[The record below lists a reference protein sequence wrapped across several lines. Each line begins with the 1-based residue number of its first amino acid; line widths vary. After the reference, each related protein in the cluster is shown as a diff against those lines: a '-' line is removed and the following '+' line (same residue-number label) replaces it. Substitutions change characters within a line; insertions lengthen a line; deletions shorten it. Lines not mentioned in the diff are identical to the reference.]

1 MASSS
6 SSSSGLRRATHLD
19 YQNRCNCGL
28 PSRVL
33 TSGTTKNPDRRFLVC
48 SKSQDEAT
56 NEMEEIKV
64 VVEELKQKLH
74 FESLAV
80 RKEMEELKTGLEKVK
95 TEMLHLKQ
103 NVYKINGFLCLGGV
117 CLGATR
123 TAGGFC
129 LVAARSVVVAVDV
142 AGGGVAVAVAGGGGV
157 VVVFAT
163 GVELG
168 PAPVELGPAPIELGL
183 APAHKKCY

>member
-28 PSRVL
+28 PSRFL
-33 TSGTTKNPDRRFLVC
+33 TSGTTKNPDRRFLFWMWR
-48 SKSQDEAT
+48 DEAT
-56 NEMEEIKV
+56 NKVEEIKV
-64 VVEELKQKLH
+64 VAEELKQKLH

-103 NVYKINGFLCLGGV
+103 NVYKISVGLILCIV
-117 CLGATR
+117 C
-123 TAGGFC
+123 
-129 LVAARSVVVAVDV
+129 
-142 AGGGVAVAVAGGGGV
+142 
-157 VVVFAT
+157 
-163 GVELG
+163 
-168 PAPVELGPAPIELGL
+168 I
-183 APAHKKCY
+183 